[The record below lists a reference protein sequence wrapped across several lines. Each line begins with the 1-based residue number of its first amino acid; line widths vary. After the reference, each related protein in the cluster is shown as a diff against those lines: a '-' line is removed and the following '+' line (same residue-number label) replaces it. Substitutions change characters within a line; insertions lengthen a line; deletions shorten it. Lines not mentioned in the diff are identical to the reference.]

1 MFAAVALFSTMRAHW
16 AHYTRSLEF
25 SINGGFNT
33 SGPSRAITAQL
44 QVNPPSGHAGA
55 ASIAPQAEVHAAA
68 AGAPVTVEGERE
80 DEVRLAPAVARA
92 C

>member
-44 QVNPPSGHAGA
+44 QVNPPSGHAGNCYY
-55 ASIAPQAEVHAAA
+55 
-68 AGAPVTVEGERE
+68 
-80 DEVRLAPAVARA
+80 LAISSRVFRPGRGGRSE
-92 C
+92 